1 LAAFIRWR
9 KNALYFL
16 IGFLSLMQSQNFLN
30 QIRAGVIL
38 LSDGAMGTE
47 LQKRGMPTGVCPEE
61 YNIIHPEIVQGIY
74 RDYYAAGSD
83 IVETN
88 TFGANRSRLALHNF
102 EHRVAEFCKASA
114 QLARAVCP
122 AGKFVAGSMGPTGD
136 LIEPLGPRTVPEV
149 YDIFAEQAIAL
160 AEGGV
165 DVIFVETMMAAEEA
179 EIAVRAVKEKTHL
192 PVAATM
198 TFELGKAGLRTM
210 WGVDVSTA
218 AHRLTA
224 AGADVIGANCG
235 RGFDEMIAI
244 MQEMRPLT
252 DKPIIAQS
260 NAGIPDWV
268 DGVSVY
274 NETPEIIQPKAE
286 KLLQLGV
293 NILGGCCGTGPEH
306 IKKMRAAVDA
316 FMAKSA

>member
-1 LAAFIRWR
+1 MAE
-9 KNALYFL
+9 
-16 IGFLSLMQSQNFLN
+16 SFLN
-30 QIRAGVIL
+30 KLRSGAIL

-61 YNIIHPEIVQGIY
+61 YNITHPELVQGIY

-83 IVETN
+83 LVETN
-88 TFGANRSRLALHNF
+88 TFGANRSRLTLHNF

-122 AGKFVAGSMGPTGD
+122 PGKFVAGSLGPTGD
-136 LIEPLGPRTVPEV
+136 IIEPLGPRTEQEI
-149 YDIFAEQAIAL
+149 YGIFAEQTVAL

-165 DVIFVETMMAAEEA
+165 DIVFVETMMAPEEA
-179 EIAVRAVKEKTHL
+179 EIAVRAAKKETNL
-192 PVAATM
+192 PVVATM
-198 TFELGKAGLRTM
+198 TFELGKGGLRTM
-210 WGVDVSTA
+210 WGVDVATA
-218 AHRLTA
+218 VRRLTA

-244 MQEMRPLT
+244 VQEMRPLT
-252 DKPIIAQS
+252 QQPIIAQS

-274 NETPEIIQPKAE
+274 KETPEMIQPKAE

-306 IKKMRAAVDA
+306 IRTMRFLVDA
-316 FMAKSA
+316 LTAKQIS

>member
-1 LAAFIRWR
+1 MS
-9 KNALYFL
+9 FL
-16 IGFLSLMQSQNFLN
+16 EKLN
-30 QIRAGVIL
+30 SGAIL
-38 LSDGAMGTE
+38 LGDGGMGTE

-61 YNIIHPEIVQGIY
+61 YNVTHPEIVQGIY
-74 RDYYAAGSD
+74 RDYYNAGSN

-88 TFGANRSRLALHNF
+88 TFGANRARLTLHNF
-102 EHRVAEFCKASA
+102 ETRVAEFCRASA
-114 QLARAVCP
+114 QLAREVCP
-122 AGKFVAGSMGPTGD
+122 AEKFVAGSMGPTGD
-136 LIEPLGPRTVPEV
+136 LIEPLGPRTAKDAF
-149 YDIFAEQAIAL
+149 DIFAEQALAL

-165 DVIFVETMMAAEEA
+165 DVVFIETMMAAEEA
-179 EIAVRAVKEKTHL
+179 EIAIRAVKEKTNL
-192 PVAATM
+192 PVVATM

-210 WGVDVSTA
+210 WGVDVASA
-218 AHRLTA
+218 VRRLTA

-235 RGFDEMIAI
+235 RGFDDMIAI
-244 MQEMRPLT
+244 VQEMRPLT

-274 NETPEIIQPKAE
+274 KETPALILPKAE

-306 IKKMRAAVDA
+306 IRGMRTLVDEFA
-316 FMAKSA
+316 IN

>member
-1 LAAFIRWR
+1 ML
-9 KNALYFL
+9 FL
-16 IGFLSLMQSQNFLN
+16 EQLHKGS
-30 QIRAGVIL
+30 IL

-61 YNIIHPEIVQGIY
+61 YNITHPKLVQGIY

-88 TFGANRSRLALHNF
+88 TFGANRSRLALHSF
-102 EHRVAEFCKASA
+102 EHRAAEFCKASA

-136 LIEPLGPRTVPEV
+136 LIEPLGPRTVPEI
-149 YDIFAEQAIAL
+149 YDIFAEQAVAL

-165 DVIFVETMMAAEEA
+165 DMIFVETMMAPEEA
-179 EIAVRAVKEKTHL
+179 EIAVRAVKEKTNL
-192 PVAATM
+192 PVVATM

-210 WGVDVSTA
+210 WGVDVATA
-218 AHRLTA
+218 VRGLTA

-235 RGFDEMIAI
+235 RGFDDMIAI
-244 MQEMRPLT
+244 IQEMRPLT
-252 DKPIIAQS
+252 RKPIIAQS
-260 NAGIPDWV
+260 NAGIPEWV

-274 NETPEIIQPKAE
+274 KETPEIIQPKAE

-306 IKKMRAAVDA
+306 IKKMRELVEAFAAR
-316 FMAKSA
+316 FQQKIS